1 MHLYSLWRLDQTQFD
16 CGQPAEDRPRCLEFI
31 AALLPQTLK
40 KTCRPSLYAAALRWN
55 SKAPLDRNS
64 G

>member
-40 KTCRPSLYAAALRWN
+40 KTCRPSLYAAALR
-55 SKAPLDRNS
+55 
-64 G
+64 